1 MVQIDISSAKIV
13 GTCDLKCAYNFNYL
27 PSNSYAINSSDSIV
41 IIYDNKD
48 TGQVSYNKEKYGVNA
63 IVLVHPSLHLYNGKL
78 ADGEIII
85 SQTPEKGGKPLIV
98 FIPLIVSD
106 QITSASITIKE
117 IINNVA
123 STAPK
128 QGDKVTT
135 GLIDLQKIVP
145 KKPFMNYTDK
155 NNNNIVF
162 GLLDAIPISK
172 ITMDKFKSVVKPYI
186 WKAEAENA
194 NGLFYNSSGPNSTT
208 DLGDGIYI
216 SCNPTGSSEETT
228 EVTFEK
234 PEIEPLDF
242 ENIFEDPTFMAIFQI
257 FIACLIFLIIFYI
270 FNYGY
275 KIIDGEFG
283 MSKAPTS
290 AKS

>member
-1 MVQIDISSAKIV
+1 MVQIDISRANID

-27 PSNSYAINSSDSIV
+27 PSNSYAINYGQF
-41 IIYDNKD
+41 IYIYCDNKD
-48 TGQVSYNKEKYGVNA
+48 TGQVSYNKEKYGVNM
-63 IVLVHPSLHLYNGKL
+63 IQLFYPSTHLYNGRL

-85 SQTPEKGGKPLIV
+85 YHTPEKGGNTLLV
-98 FIPLIVSD
+98 YIPLIVSD
-106 QITSASITIKE
+106 QITSASNTIKE

-145 KKPFMNYTDK
+145 KKPFMNYTSQND
-155 NNNNIVF
+155 NNIVF

-172 ITMDKFKSVVKPYI
+172 TTMDKFKSVIKPSTY
-186 WKAEAENA
+186 KAENA
-194 NGLFYNSSGPNSTT
+194 DGLFFNSSGPNSTT